1 MMYDHIIEMII
12 PLFKWYDELDNEGD
26 RFFLSKEE
34 CDADVEIYR
43 RYGYR
48 PIGKK
53 IQYIKVDYELPSPGI
68 LLAYMSCWFMERKL
82 LEVTDVGD
90 IIFLWTSKKIPGT
103 LNKELLYQRLK
114 KIDREEIDNTL
125 PRIDL
130 VICNLFNDCYDKL
143 RKHRGT

>member
-12 PLFKWYDELDNEGD
+12 HLFKWYDELDNEGD

-68 LLAYMSCWFMERKL
+68 LLAYMSCWFMEATGSYRRRGYHL
-82 LEVTDVGD
+82 FVD
-90 IIFLWTSKKIPGT
+90 IEK
-103 LNKELLYQRLK
+103 
-114 KIDREEIDNTL
+114 NTG
-125 PRIDL
+125 
-130 VICNLFNDCYDKL
+130 YA
-143 RKHRGT
+143 